1 MTKAD
6 VKSTTQNVVIPGSVV
21 VAALAALVTVLQSF
35 GAVPTVAD
43 RAPPESPALLETIAA
58 MKERMAQ
65 YEARQVELDRQNR
78 EDRANMMALLIE
90 LRGDVKRIEGKLEK

>member
-6 VKSTTQNVVIPGSVV
+6 VKSTTQNVVVPGSVV
-21 VAALAALVTVLQSF
+21 IASLSALVVVLQSF

-43 RAPPESPALLETIAA
+43 RGVGALDAL
-58 MKERMAQ
+58 KERMAQ
-65 YEARQVELDRQNR
+65 YEARQVELDRQYR
-78 EDRANMMALLIE
+78 EDRANMMTLLIE